1 MQTLYKESYM
11 YKKPPTRSRGFREI
25 VRKIVSKSDLVVEIL
40 DARDPFGTRNTEL
53 ERLVSKYGKA
63 LAVVVNKA
71 DLVRNTDSIK
81 IRGAC
86 ILSSRNMGSAKILK
100 KFLLEKLPRKPA
112 RVAIVGYPNVGK
124 STIINMLKGRRSASV
139 APIPGHTRGMQW
151 IRIDEDMLLLD
162 SPGIIPSYEKDETLL
177 AEKGAIEADHLKDPE
192 HAAQTIIG
200 TMMRNDPYVLEKF
213 YDIEISVSDSPQ
225 EVLERIAI
233 RRGRLLKGS
242 VPDILSVSKSVIRD
256 RYKGKI

>member
-1 MQTLYKESYM
+1 M
-11 YKKPPTRSRGFREI
+11 YRKPPTRSRGFREI
-25 VRKIVSKSDLVVEIL
+25 VRKIISKSDLVVEIL
-40 DARDPFGTRNTEL
+40 DARDPAGTRNTDL
-53 ERLVSKYGKA
+53 EKLVAKYRKA

-71 DLVRNTDSIK
+71 DLVRNTDNIS

-86 ILSSRNMGSAKILK
+86 VLSSRNMGSAKILK

-139 APIPGHTRGMQW
+139 APIPGHTRGAQW

-162 SPGIIPSYEKDETLL
+162 SPGIIPSYEKDEIVL
-177 AEKGAIEADHLKDPE
+177 AKKGAIEADHLKDPE
-192 HAAQTIIG
+192 YAAQAIIESII
-200 TMMRNDPYVLEKF
+200 REDPSVLGKF
-213 YDIEISVSDSPQ
+213 YDIEISVFDSSQ
-225 EVLERIAI
+225 EVLERIAV

-242 VPDILSVSKSVIRD
+242 VPDILSVSKSIIRD